1 MIKISNA
8 ELEVLKVIWQLKEA
22 TSLEIIKHLQHCNW
36 NANTIRTLINRLITK
51 KAIGISKREGKTYTY
66 VPLIDEKLYKQKRA
80 KQFIDQFHNG
90 SVRDMLLTFVESG
103 DLSRD
108 ELEKMM
114 ELFDKR

>member
-1 MIKISNA
+1 MIRISDA

-22 TSLEIIKHLQHCNW
+22 TSLEIIEKLQHCNW
-36 NANTIRTLINRLITK
+36 NANTVRTLINRLIGK
-51 KAIGISKREGKTYTY
+51 KAIGISKKSGKTYMY
-66 VPLIDEKLYKQKRA
+66 VPLIDEKFYKQKRA